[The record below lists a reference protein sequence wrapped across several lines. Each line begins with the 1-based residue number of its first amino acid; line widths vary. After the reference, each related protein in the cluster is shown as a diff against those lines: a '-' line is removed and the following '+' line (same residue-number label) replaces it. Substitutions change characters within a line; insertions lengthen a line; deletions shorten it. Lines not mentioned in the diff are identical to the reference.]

1 MTPPK
6 HTRSTAVQRTTALRA
21 AVLLA
26 LAAVGS
32 VGAAGAAAP
41 AQQWRFEQ
49 ALSTALAT
57 HPAVL
62 GKRASVDAASAEL
75 DEARWQRYPSPSFET
90 NQYASGGLT
99 NVFRV
104 EQPVWTGGRISAG
117 IAGAEHRVDAA
128 GASVLEVRQEIAL
141 RVIAAWTDACRHEAR
156 LNHARTAVQEH
167 ERLLALISRR
177 VDNEVSPPV
186 DRDFARSRLLQS
198 MNDLSSVTQARNA
211 ALAQLSQLVGEEVP
225 VASVLPDVEPG
236 EAVRELLLQRTVDY
250 APVLQRLSAEEGAA
264 AAEISLRRAALMPRI
279 GVRVE
284 RTTGPLADTRA
295 LLVVSVQPGAGLAAN
310 SAVHAARA
318 RRDAAHL
325 AREATLRDLQAQVSV
340 DWDDWQFAKQRLQT
354 AQQSRAMSAEVFE
367 SYTRQY
373 TTGRKTWI
381 DVLNAVR
388 EVTQADFQM
397 ADAQAQ
403 VVAAALRLRLRSGA
417 LNIQNINSS
426 SDSAP

>member
-1 MTPPK
+1 MPRLAAAAL
-6 HTRSTAVQRTTALRA
+6 HCAALLACAVTGGLGVASA
-21 AVLLA
+21 AV
-26 LAAVGS
+26 
-32 VGAAGAAAP
+32 P
-41 AQQWRFEQ
+41 AQDWRFEQ

-62 GKRASVDAASAEL
+62 GKRASVDAATADL

-99 NVFRV
+99 NMFRL
-104 EQPVWTGGRISAG
+104 EQPLWTGGRISAG
-117 IAGAEHRVDAA
+117 ITGAEHRVDAA
-128 GASVLEVRQEIAL
+128 DAAVLEMRQDIAL
-141 RVIAAWTDACRHEAR
+141 RVIAAWTDACRQEAR
-156 LNHARTAVQEH
+156 VTHARRAVQEH
-167 ERLLALISRR
+167 EKLLGLISRR

-186 DRDFARSRLLQS
+186 DRDFARSRLLQAQ
-198 MNDLSSVTQARNA
+198 NDLASVTQARNA
-211 ALAQLSQLVGEEVP
+211 ALSQLSQLVGEDVQQ
-225 VASVLPDVEPG
+225 AAVLPQVDPG
-236 EAVRELLLQRTVDY
+236 EPDRELLLQRALEH
-250 APVLQRLSAEEGAA
+250 APSLQRLRAEEGAA
-264 AAEISLRRAALMPRI
+264 EADVNLNRASLLPRV
-279 GVRVE
+279 GVRLE

-295 LLVVSVQPGAGLAAN
+295 LLVVSVRPGAGLSASA
-310 SAVHAARA
+310 AVHAARS
-318 RRDAAHL
+318 RRDATHL
-325 AREATLRDLQAQVSV
+325 ARDAAQRDLQAQIAV

-417 LNIQNINSS
+417 LDVENPPTS
-426 SDSAP
+426 SDAGP

>member
-1 MTPPK
+1 MLLRHLQAQGRPEK
-6 HTRSTAVQRTTALRA
+6 AALRA

-41 AQQWRFEQ
+41 AQQWHFEQ

-128 GASVLEVRQEIAL
+128 GASVLETRQDIAL
-141 RVIAAWTDACRHEAR
+141 RVIGAWTDACRHEAR
-156 LNHARTAVQEH
+156 LKHARTAVQEH
-167 ERLLALISRR
+167 ERLLALIGRR

-211 ALAQLSQLVGEEVP
+211 ALSQLSQLVGEEVQQ
-225 VASVLPDVEPG
+225 ASVLPQVEPG
-236 EAVRELLLQRTVDY
+236 ETARELLLQRAVEH
-250 APVLQRLSAEEGAA
+250 APALQRLRAEEGAA
-264 AAEISLRRAALMPRI
+264 DADISLRRASILPRV
-279 GVRVE
+279 GVRLE

-295 LLVVSVQPGAGLAAN
+295 LLVVSVQPGAGLASN
-310 SAVHAARA
+310 SAVHAARS
-318 RRDAAHL
+318 RRDAVHL
-325 AREATLRDLQAQVSV
+325 ARDAAQRDLQAQIAV
-340 DWDDWQFAKQRLQT
+340 DWDDWQFARQRLQT
-354 AQQSRAMSAEVFE
+354 AEQSRSMSAEVFE

-417 LNIQNINSS
+417 LDIQNGTSS
-426 SDSAP
+426 LDSAP

>member
-1 MTPPK
+1 MFCHRIQT
-6 HTRSTAVQRTTALRA
+6 QRPREKAALHV

-26 LAAVGS
+26 LAAAGASGS
-32 VGAAGAAAP
+32 AGAAQP
-41 AQQWRFEQ
+41 AQGWRFDT
-49 ALSTALAT
+49 ALATALAT

-62 GKRASVDAASAEL
+62 GKRATVDAASAEL

-117 IAGAEHRVDAA
+117 IAGAEHRVEAA
-128 GASVLEVRQEIAL
+128 GASVLETRQEIAL

-167 ERLLALISRR
+167 ERLLALIGRR

-186 DRDFARSRLLQS
+186 DRDFARSRLLQAQ
-198 MNDLSSVTQARNA
+198 NDLSSVTQARNA
-211 ALAQLSQLVGEEVP
+211 ALSQLSQLVGEEVQQ
-225 VASVLPDVEPG
+225 ATVLPQVEPG
-236 EAVRELLLQRTVDY
+236 EPARELLMQRALEH
-250 APVLQRLSAEEGAA
+250 APSLQRLRAEEGAA
-264 AAEISLRRAALMPRI
+264 DADISLRRASMLPKV

-295 LLVVSVQPGAGLAAN
+295 LLVVSVQPGAGLATNA
-310 SAVHAARA
+310 AVHAARS

-325 AREATLRDLQAQVSV
+325 ARDAAQRDLQAQIAV
-340 DWDDWQFAKQRLQT
+340 DWDDWQFARQRLLT
-354 AQQSRAMSAEVFE
+354 AEQSRSMSAEVFE

-403 VVAAALRLRLRSGA
+403 VSAAALRLRLRSGA
-417 LNIQNINSS
+417 LDIQNGSS
-426 SDSAP
+426 SLDTAP